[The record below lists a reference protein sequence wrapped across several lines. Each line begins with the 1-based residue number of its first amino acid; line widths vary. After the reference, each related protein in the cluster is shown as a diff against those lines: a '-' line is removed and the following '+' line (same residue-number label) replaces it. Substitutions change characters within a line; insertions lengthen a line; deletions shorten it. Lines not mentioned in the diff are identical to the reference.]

1 MGPWRCLAKVAISL
15 GLEKFLTGFGEPK
28 GVRGVWSTIPVLDL
42 FGIGALGWVQPWKEW
57 AYDSTLRHDSSLG
70 LTHHPFA
77 PFAFLGALCNLLDAV
92 STAKKD
98 PPPMGRKAGS
108 CLWIREKT
116 PAFGTFWNY
125 AST

>member
-1 MGPWRCLAKVAISL
+1 ML
-15 GLEKFLTGFGEPK
+15 GQSGHIVGFGEVSHRLRRAERCK
-28 GVRGVWSTIPVLDL
+28 RGWSTILVLDL